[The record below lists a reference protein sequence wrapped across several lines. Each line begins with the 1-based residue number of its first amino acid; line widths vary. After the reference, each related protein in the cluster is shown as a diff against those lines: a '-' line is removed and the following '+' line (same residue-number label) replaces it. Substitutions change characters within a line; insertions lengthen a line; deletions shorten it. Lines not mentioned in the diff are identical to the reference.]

1 MTLKRHHAKMYISG
15 SGFAKN
21 AFLVRMKS
29 KASFFSEVPV
39 LSTEILSFL
48 GEPKVNPKN
57 SKFQCE
63 ALAMN

>member
-1 MTLKRHHAKMYISG
+1 MYISG

-29 KASFFSEVPV
+29 EASFFSEVPV

-48 GEPKVNPKN
+48 GEPKVNPKKLKI
-57 SKFQCE
+57 SV
-63 ALAMN
+63 

>member
-1 MTLKRHHAKMYISG
+1 MENWQETGMYISG